1 MRKGNM
7 VCNFE
12 TSHAV
17 KLDQVVSN
25 HKRDGKEISQI
36 KTCSTTFVAHDD
48 LHLNGTKAKKATF

>member
-1 MRKGNM
+1 M